1 MIKKITAATLA
12 IAVSVTLFAGCGK
25 KDKDS
30 SVSSSTPEGKAFT
43 AENVFT
49 INGTEVPTEIYKS
62 IFLSM
67 KNQADI
73 GDSNYWNDKGDEF
86 TDMKNNVEDFL
97 KTFYVPVI
105 FSKQY
110 NISLSDADNKEI
122 DDAIKSII
130 EQTGGEEAY
139 EEALKTEFLTKE
151 IYYELT
157 KIKALDKRVFT
168 DLYKEGGLFA
178 VSDDVIKEAF
188 KNDYV
193 VVKHILISKD
203 DASEDSS
210 SATDNSS
217 LSGLELAESVL
228 AKAKAGEDFDALIK
242 EYGNDP
248 GMAESPNGY
257 FFTHGDM
264 VPSFEEASYK
274 LKDNEISDIVETD
287 YGYHIIKKIPLET
300 YYSTNFDDVRTTYN
314 LNNYSEITK
323 KAIED
328 YKIKYTKGYEDIGIN
343 SFN

>member
-1 MIKKITAATLA
+1 MRKSDFFYDLPENLIAQTPIEPRNHSRLMKINKATGEIEHNHFYNLCKYLKKGDLLIFRIT
-12 IAVSVTLFAGCGK
+12 SY
-25 KDKDS
+25 
-30 SVSSSTPEGKAFT
+30 
-43 AENVFT
+43 NVCYT
-49 INGTEVPTEIYKS
+49 KLLRNGTEVPTEIYKS

-73 GDSNYWNDKGDEF
+73 GDNNYWNDKGDEF

-188 KNDYV
+188 KNDFV
-193 VVKHILISKD
+193 
-203 DASEDSS
+203 
-210 SATDNSS
+210 
-217 LSGLELAESVL
+217 
-228 AKAKAGEDFDALIK
+228 
-242 EYGNDP
+242 
-248 GMAESPNGY
+248 
-257 FFTHGDM
+257 
-264 VPSFEEASYK
+264 
-274 LKDNEISDIVETD
+274 
-287 YGYHIIKKIPLET
+287 
-300 YYSTNFDDVRTTYN
+300 
-314 LNNYSEITK
+314 
-323 KAIED
+323 
-328 YKIKYTKGYEDIGIN
+328 
-343 SFN
+343 